1 MGDGSRVKVTI
12 LILGAEEGKNSAKN
26 KLFQNEARASIAA
39 RAFTS
44 VGPENRASRRTNILP
59 PSIL

>member
-1 MGDGSRVKVTI
+1 MFLRLKF
-12 LILGAEEGKNSAKN
+12 LGAEEGKNSAKN

-44 VGPENRASRRTNILP
+44 VGPEGRSSRRTNILP
-59 PSIL
+59 PSLL